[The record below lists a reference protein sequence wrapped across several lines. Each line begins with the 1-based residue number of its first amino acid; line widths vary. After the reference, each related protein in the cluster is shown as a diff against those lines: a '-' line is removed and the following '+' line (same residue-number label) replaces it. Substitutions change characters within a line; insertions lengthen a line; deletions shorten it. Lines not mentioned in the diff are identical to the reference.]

1 MPPLPRFP
9 RGSASFALLLARLA
23 NSSGAAS
30 LARAGL
36 SASAPCSQPQQVP
49 ARAPRCG
56 SSSVPAA
63 AGLGHGRRRKAAPG
77 RPRSREEGQR
87 GQAGAEAAGERSSEQ
102 IFSIFMCLCLGA
114 VEPGSQCPE
123 TSVFSA
129 HSRGGRSARL
139 LGQGA
144 KSAGLQ
150 AQVCGACILS
160 LLGPGPRPHLL
171 GLGRGTRTGL
181 KQPQRCDFTAFMGQA
196 MVLRTQPPPR
206 LRGEAPSAPLA
217 VGFGH
222 VPSSH
227 TAPCL
232 LLQPG
237 AELCHQNRLRAQPVP
252 GTPRPRVEERG
263 QSQHW
268 RRASGAV
275 PDRVLHTP
283 PLGALLPF
291 FGVSDPFLGA
301 YHTHCLSC
309 VSSVLCH
316 HPGVQPRAGTSGAA
330 LWELLR
336 GPEWVL
342 KGCLFVFP
350 SSRALGEMP

>member
-9 RGSASFALLLARLA
+9 SGSASFALLLARLA

-63 AGLGHGRRRKAAPG
+63 AGLGHGRRHKAAPG

-129 HSRGGRSARL
+129 RSRGGRSAGL

-171 GLGRGTRTGL
+171 GLGKGTRTGL
-181 KQPQRCDFTAFMGQA
+181 KQPQRCDFTAFMGQV
-196 MVLRTQPPPR
+196 MVPWTQPPPR

-222 VPSSH
+222 VPSSQ

-237 AELCHQNRLRAQPVP
+237 AELCHQNHLRAQPVP
-252 GTPRPRVEERG
+252 GTPRPRCGRAGPEPALAKG
-263 QSQHW
+263 QRCCARPCAAHYPLGCFAAFFWGFRPIFGCISHPLPELCELC
-268 RRASGAV
+268 AV
-275 PDRVLHTP
+275 PPPWRPASCWHLGSC
-283 PLGALLPF
+283 PLG
-291 FGVSDPFLGA
+291 
-301 YHTHCLSC
+301 
-309 VSSVLCH
+309 
-316 HPGVQPRAGTSGAA
+316 TSA
-330 LWELLR
+330 R
-336 GPEWVL
+336 P
-342 KGCLFVFP
+342 
-350 SSRALGEMP
+350 